1 MRQTDEDERR
11 KHSAP
16 HKIPGALTPPVPCY
30 ELPEP
35 KAEAPRG
42 EEQKAPKDT
51 TSGFSSF
58 ES

>member
-1 MRQTDEDERR
+1 MRQTDENERQE
-11 KHSAP
+11 HSAP

-30 ELPEP
+30 ELPAP
-35 KAEAPRG
+35 KAEASDDEG
-42 EEQKAPKDT
+42 SKAPKDT

>member
-11 KHSAP
+11 EHSAP

-30 ELPEP
+30 ELPQP
-35 KAEAPRG
+35 KAETLGDEAA
-42 EEQKAPKDT
+42 KAPT
-51 TSGFSSF
+51 TTNSGFSSF

>member
-11 KHSAP
+11 EPSAP

-35 KAEAPRG
+35 KAEASLD
-42 EEQKAPKDT
+42 EVQKAPKDT
-51 TSGFSSF
+51 TAGFSSF